1 MQASNT
7 QRIAMYEAI
16 VTSRIFDDR
25 IMEIYFADKQPVF
38 DLAKGRIPGEIHSS
52 HGHEPCAAATM
63 MHLTK
68 DDTITAS
75 HRPHHQAICR
85 GLDLRKLAAELMG
98 KKTGYCAGKGG
109 HMHIYSAEHNF
120 SSSGIIAEGMGPAAG
135 VALANQMRG
144 MPGIAVSYMGEAAAN
159 QGAFHEVMNMAGIY
173 KLPYICIIED
183 NNWGVSVNKQS
194 STAIARNSDRAA
206 AYGVYGEYVEGN
218 DCDLIFEAMARCV
231 ERARKGEGASILEL
245 QTFRLKGHM
254 LGDVM
259 GYVPKDEL
267 NAMRDCTIDY
277 RQKLIAEG
285 VLNQNEADAIIEKA
299 TLAVDDAIQFALDS
313 EYPDPDDAF
322 SNMYASL
329 GQ

>member
-1 MQASNT
+1 
-7 QRIAMYEAI
+7 
-16 VTSRIFDDR
+16 
-25 IMEIYFADKQPVF
+25 
-38 DLAKGRIPGEIHSS
+38 
-52 HGHEPCAAATM
+52 
-63 MHLTK
+63 
-68 DDTITAS
+68 
-75 HRPHHQAICR
+75 
-85 GLDLRKLAAELMG
+85 
-98 KKTGYCAGKGG
+98 
-109 HMHIYSAEHNF
+109 
-120 SSSGIIAEGMGPAAG
+120 
-135 VALANQMRG
+135 
-144 MPGIAVSYMGEAAAN
+144 
-159 QGAFHEVMNMAGIY
+159 MAGIY